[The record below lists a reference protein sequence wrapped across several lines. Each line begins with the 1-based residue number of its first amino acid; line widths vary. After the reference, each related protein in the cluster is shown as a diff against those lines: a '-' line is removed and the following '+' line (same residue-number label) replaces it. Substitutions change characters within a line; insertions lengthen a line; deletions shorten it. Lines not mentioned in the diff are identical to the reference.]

1 MIDLSF
7 FSRIVNK
14 FCSKT
19 GAYVFYVISA
29 LAFAFLS
36 SATWTYS
43 FIADLYPL
51 GAKFVP
57 TVLIACVLSMAAAV
71 SYILALTFDKGKH
84 DKFFPIFNIIYMI
97 FAVLSV
103 ILFIYTAVLVFS
115 MDKGLSAENFKKGFE
130 AIAGKLPW
138 VGLAAALPLGLFFA
152 SEPKKAA
159 KAIIAAVL
167 IIALVAVPTIFVS
180 NSADKWDGDSLPAIT
195 LKSENLLEGGS
206 ILYESLKEGEKADA
220 KNLLEEGNAC
230 WTPQDPNRSPAE
242 GSEDANNS
250 YVEIKL
256 KETSTFNT
264 AIIEETGNQVQ
275 YFRLQAEVNGEWITI
290 YESEKIQT
298 SRLCSFDSVTT
309 DKIRLSIDQF
319 RSSETPAKIR
329 SIRLYNEPKINVDDF
344 EVTAYQRLDGD
355 APTEILAKG
364 EEYVNNYARYY
375 DVYSTIIVFAAVHWN
390 ENGQMGFG
398 EGGEEKFA
406 QELNALKEI
415 ISHRSNK
422 DHQVKVIVT
431 ALADGTW
438 GEGHNGVNGYMA
450 QYWESVADQIIAFAD
465 KYDLDG
471 VDIDWE
477 YPQNSKD
484 WKLFDNFIARLDDGM
499 QKINPDAI
507 LSGALSAGSLGMSE
521 ETLKRFDQIQFMAYD
536 GNDMDGYQSSLQ
548 QAQEGLQDFIDNGAD
563 ISKINIGIAAY
574 GRPVNGSP
582 YWASWRTLEEATY
595 WNNKY
600 HTVHDAGQV
609 YEGTFCSPALAGDKT
624 AYALFS
630 GAGGVMVFRVAC
642 DKTMDDPNSV
652 AVGIENALKRYTV
665 NW

>member
-1 MIDLSF
+1 MSF

-14 FCSKT
+14 SCSKT
-19 GAYVFYVISA
+19 GAYIFYVISA

-36 SATWTYS
+36 SATWAYAWIT
-43 FIADLYPL
+43 DLYPL

-57 TVLIACVLSMAAAV
+57 TVLGVCVLSMASAL
-71 SYILALTFDKGKH
+71 SYLLALTFSKSKH
-84 DKFFPIFNIIYMI
+84 DKFFRIFNVIYMI

-103 ILFIYTAVLVFS
+103 ILFIYTSVLVFS
-115 MDKGLSAENFKKGFE
+115 MDKGLSAENFKRGFE

-167 IIALVAVPTIFVS
+167 IIALVAVPTIFIS
-180 NSADKWDGDSLPAIT
+180 NSTDKWDGDSLPAIT

-206 ILYESLKEGEKADA
+206 ILFESLKQGEKADA
-220 KNLLEEGNAC
+220 KNLLEEGNNC
-230 WTPQDPNRSPAE
+230 WTPQEPNRSPAE

-264 AIIEETGNQVQ
+264 AIIEEVGNQVQ
-275 YFRLQAEVNGEWITI
+275 YFRLQAEVNGEWMTV

-298 SRLCSFDSVTT
+298 SRICSFDSVTT

-329 SIRLYNEPKINVDDF
+329 SIRLYNEPKVSADDF

-355 APTEILAKG
+355 VPTEILAKG
-364 EEYVNNYARYY
+364 EEYVNNYARFY
-375 DVYSTIIVFAAVHWN
+375 DVYSTIIVFGAVHWN
-390 ENGQMGFG
+390 ENGKMGFG

-438 GEGHNGVNGYMA
+438 GEGHSGVNGYMA

-477 YPQNSKD
+477 YPQTSSD
-484 WKLFDNFIARLDDGM
+484 WKVFDNFITRLDDGM
-499 QKINPDAI
+499 QKVNPDAI
-507 LSGALSAGSLGMSE
+507 LSGALSAGALGMSE

-582 YWASWRTLEEATY
+582 YWASWRALEEATY

-652 AVGIENALKRYTV
+652 AAGVENALKRYTV

>member
-1 MIDLSF
+1 M
-7 FSRIVNK
+7 
-14 FCSKT
+14 
-19 GAYVFYVISA
+19 ISA

-43 FIADLYPL
+43 FIAELYPL
-51 GAKFVP
+51 GEKFVP
-57 TVLIACVLSMAAAV
+57 TVLVICVLSMAAAL
-71 SYILALTFDKGKH
+71 SYILALTFDKGKN
-84 DKFFPIFNIIYMI
+84 DKFFRVFNIVYLI
-97 FAVLSV
+97 FAALSV
-103 ILFIYTAVLVFS
+103 ILFIFTAVLVFS
-115 MDKGLSAENFKKGFE
+115 MDKGLSAANFKKGFE

-138 VGLAAALPLGLFFA
+138 IGLAAALPLGMFFA
-152 SEPKKAA
+152 GEPKKVV

-167 IIALVAVPTIFVS
+167 IVALVAVPTILLS
-180 NSADKWDGDSLPAIT
+180 NSADKWDGDSLPPIT
-195 LKSENLLEGGS
+195 LQSKNLLEGGS
-206 ILYESLKEGEKADA
+206 ILYESLKKGEKPDA
-220 KNLLEEGNAC
+220 ENLLKNSNDC
-230 WTPQDPNRSPAE
+230 WTPQDPDRSPAD
-242 GSEDANNS
+242 GSEDSNNS

-256 KETSTFNT
+256 KEASTFNT

-275 YFRLQAEVNGEWITI
+275 YFRLQAEVNGEWETI

-298 SRLCSFDSVTT
+298 SRLCSFDAVTT
-309 DKIRLSIDQF
+309 DKIRLSIDKF

-329 SIRLYNEPKINVDDF
+329 SIRLYNEPKVNAENF

-355 APTEILAKG
+355 VPTEILKKG
-364 EEYVNNYARYY
+364 EEYVNNYARFY
-375 DVYSTIIVFAAVHWN
+375 DVYTTIIVFGAVHWN

-406 QELNALKEI
+406 QELSALKEI

-422 DHQVKVIVT
+422 EHQVKIIVT

-438 GEGHNGVNGYMA
+438 GDGHNGVNGYMA
-450 QYWESVADQIIAFAD
+450 QYWETVADQIIAFAD

-477 YPQNSKD
+477 YSQTSSD
-484 WKLFDNFIARLDDGM
+484 WDVFNKFIARIDDGM
-499 QKINPDAI
+499 QKVKPDAI
-507 LSGALSAGSLGMSE
+507 LSGALSAWGLGMSE

-548 QAQEGLQDFIDNGAD
+548 QAQEGLQDFVDNGAD

-600 HTVHDAGQV
+600 HNVHDAGQV

-652 AVGIENALKRYTV
+652 AVGIENALKRYTI